1 MAGLNACHYSVRSCF
16 YSIRIGCIIQ
26 VRRLSNL
33 GEVKV
38 FTDST
43 CDLTLDI
50 IKENNISIVPLYVGF
65 DEGTYK
71 DGVDI
76 TAGELFEKVD
86 KYGKLPKTAAPSPI
100 DFYNEFKPFIEQGM
114 DIVYIGI
121 SSGLSA
127 TLQNAIIASR
137 EFPEG
142 RIEVV
147 DSQNLST
154 GIGLLVLKACDFAKA
169 GMNIHEIAIKIS
181 QIAPKVKTAF
191 VIDTLDYLYM
201 GGRCSSLQ
209 NFMSGVFKIKPIVK
223 VVDGRMILGE
233 KSRGKR
239 EKALNVML
247 DNVIGDKDN
256 IDLDRI
262 FITHSVGSEDS
273 KYLEDKL
280 KESLVIK
287 KVLNTIAGCVISSHC
302 GKNTIGIIYLNK

>member
-1 MAGLNACHYSVRSCF
+1 M
-16 YSIRIGCIIQ
+16 
-26 VRRLSNL
+26 
-33 GEVKV
+33 GEVKI

-50 IKENNISIVPLYVGF
+50 IRENNISIVPLYVGF
-65 DEGTYK
+65 DDGALK
-71 DGVDI
+71 DGVEI
-76 TAGELFEKVD
+76 TPKELFKKVD
-86 KYGKLPKTAAPSPI
+86 ECGKLPKTSAPSPI

-127 TLQNAIIASR
+127 TFQNAMIAAR

-147 DSQNLST
+147 DSHNLST
-154 GIGLLVLKACDFAKA
+154 GIGILVLKACDFAKE
-169 GMNIHEIAIKIS
+169 GMNIHEIANKVTKLV
-181 QIAPKVKTAF
+181 PKVKTAF

-233 KSRGKR
+233 KARGKR

-247 DNVIGDKDN
+247 DNVIEDRDN
-256 IDLDRI
+256 IELDRI
-262 FITHSVGSEDS
+262 MITHSVGSEDS
-273 KYLEDKL
+273 KYLEDGL
-280 KESLVIK
+280 KEKIDTEKILITV
-287 KVLNTIAGCVISSHC
+287 AGCVISSHC
-302 GKNTIGIIYLNK
+302 GPNTIGIIYLNK